1 MVTDKKLKRHRLMYI
16 LRQPLYLAFVLFFW
30 IKLLSMGYTDIG
42 TIFALIMITLG
53 TLIIVMHDWLSY
65 DKYVD
70 KYYKDNGNE

>member
-1 MVTDKKLKRHRLMYI
+1 MVTDKKLKRYRLMYI

-42 TIFALIMITLG
+42 TIFALIIITLG

-65 DKYVD
+65 TST
-70 KYYKDNGNE
+70 